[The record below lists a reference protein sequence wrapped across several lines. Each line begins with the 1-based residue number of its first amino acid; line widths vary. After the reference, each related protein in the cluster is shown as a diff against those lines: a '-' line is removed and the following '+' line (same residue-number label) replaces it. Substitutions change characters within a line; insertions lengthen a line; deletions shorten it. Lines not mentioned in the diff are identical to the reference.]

1 MEDPLLGVGDDGSL
15 LKSFKWMLCRAVA
28 DVGQDINAACPYN
41 KLHGLLQLVSVLG
54 IRQTLNRYGK

>member
-28 DVGQDINAACPYN
+28 DVGQDINAVCPYN
-41 KLHGLLQLVSVLG
+41 KLHGLL
-54 IRQTLNRYGK
+54 